1 MVKRDRRGAA
11 AAAAARYGGAPE
23 TELRKRMQLLLA
35 GFLLIFAI
43 VAGRLCQLHLNPRLE
58 LTAEEQF
65 HIGQVELR
73 EPRGEIFDRNGLLL
87 ATDRLVPSL
96 WADPRK
102 VSDPRRLA
110 ALIRERLGNA
120 PEDLEERLSKRD
132 ASGNPR
138 KFVWIKRWL
147 SDVPEAVLTALVD
160 DSHGALAIQHE
171 PVRYYPHRD
180 TAAHLLG
187 FVNRSGEA
195 SEGLELLFDNHL
207 RSVPGWHTA
216 RKDVNRRLLDS
227 LTLEYTPPKGGDA
240 VQLTLDT
247 EIQHALERAL
257 DSRIEETKA
266 SRGMGLIINPYSGA
280 ILALATRPAFDP
292 NQYDEFPAELR
303 KNSAL
308 IDVFEPGSAFK
319 IITAAAA
326 LEHRLITTDTLI
338 DCENG
343 SFNPYGHRIRDVK
356 KMGIV
361 PFSRCF
367 EQSSN
372 IALIKVGAMLGP
384 ERMEEWI
391 LRFGF
396 GVRTCPDFQVE
407 SAGIFRPRGQWS
419 RLTMGSL
426 PMGQELAVT
435 MPQLARAF
443 AVIANGG
450 YLVEPYFVERAIS
463 RMGEVTYQR
472 RPPERQRILSPETVE
487 TMRELCYQV
496 VAHGTGRHA
505 AIPDYRVGGKTGT
518 AQMARK
524 DGRGYDPDRV
534 TAIFA
539 GFAPATNP
547 QVVAVFVIQEP
558 MVRPHYG
565 GVICGPL
572 FKTVVRDALIRLHV
586 PEDPMEDAP
595 VRKNDKTP
603 GLIAASG
610 ASQSGPHDAG
620 AHPADLPWDDA
631 DTVAERAEL
640 EAFAQ
645 SLDAMMQPL
654 DTLRLVAA
662 PADATNFSS
671 AVLPDFTGMTKRQA
685 LDALRRL
692 GVAWDQQGSGWVVAQ
707 DPPPG
712 TPVREVAYCALEFSN
727 VRTETPE
734 KDDQKRTS

>member
-1 MVKRDRRGAA
+1 MFI
-11 AAAAARYGGAPE
+11 
-23 TELRKRMQLLLA
+23 
-35 GFLLIFAI
+35 GFLVVFCI
-43 VAGRLCQLHLNPRLE
+43 VGARLGHLHLNPRLE
-58 LTAEEQF
+58 LTDEEQL

-73 EPRGEIFDRNGLLL
+73 EPRGEIFDRNGILL
-87 ATDRLVPSL
+87 ATDRLAPSL

-102 VSDPRRLA
+102 VPDASRLA
-110 ALIRERLGNA
+110 AAIRERIPNVPA
-120 PEDLEERLSKRD
+120 DLQERLGKTN
-132 ASGNPR
+132 ASGSPR
-138 KFVWIKRWL
+138 KFVWVRRWVK
-147 SDVPEAVLTALVD
+147 DVPESVLTALVD
-160 DSHGALAIQHE
+160 ESGGALAVQHE
-171 PVRYYPHRD
+171 PVRYYPNRD

-195 SEGLELLFDNHL
+195 SEGLELLYDSHL
-207 RSVPGWHTA
+207 RSVPGKHTA
-216 RKDVNRRLLDS
+216 RKDVERRLLDS
-227 LTLEYTPPKGGDA
+227 LTLEFTPPKGGDS

-257 DSRIEETKA
+257 DTRIEETKA
-266 SRGMGLIINPYSGA
+266 ARGMGLIMNPYSGA

-292 NQYDEFPAELR
+292 NEYDAYSAELR

-319 IITAAAA
+319 IVAAAA
-326 LEHRLITTDTLI
+326 GLEHRLVTVDTLI

-343 SFNPYGHRIRDVK
+343 LFNPYGHRIRDVK

-391 LRFGF
+391 RRFGF

-407 SAGIFRPRGQWS
+407 SAGIFRPRAQWS

-426 PMGQELAVT
+426 PMGQEIAVT
-435 MPQLARAF
+435 MPQLARSF

-450 YLVEPYFVERAIS
+450 YLVEPYFVERAVS
-463 RMGEVTYQR
+463 RQGETTYQR
-472 RPPERQRILSPETVE
+472 RAPERTRILSPATVD

-505 AIPDYRVGGKTGT
+505 AIPEYRAGGKTGT

-539 GFAPATNP
+539 GFAPVTNP

-572 FKTVVRDALIRLHV
+572 FKSVVRDALIRLHV
-586 PEDPMEDAP
+586 AEDPMEDTGVKQGGKKP
-595 VRKNDKTP
+595 E
-603 GLIAASG
+603 LIASTRAPHGVAHESG
-610 ASQSGPHDAG
+610 AHASETV
-620 AHPADLPWDDA
+620 WDDA

-645 SLDAMMQPL
+645 SLDAMMKPM

-662 PADATNFSS
+662 PGDETNFSS

-685 LDALRRL
+685 MDALRRL
-692 GVAWDQQGSGWVVAQ
+692 GVAWDQQGAGWVISQ

-727 VRTETPE
+727 VRAEPEE
-734 KDDQKRTS
+734 KDDKKRTT

>member
-11 AAAAARYGGAPE
+11 AAERYGGAPE
-23 TELRKRMQLLLA
+23 KEMRKRMRILLV
-35 GFLLIFAI
+35 GFLVVFSI
-43 VAGRLCQLHLNPRLE
+43 VAARLCQLHLNPRLE

-87 ATDRLVPSL
+87 ATDRLAPSL

-102 VSDPRRLA
+102 VSDPHRLA
-110 ALIRERLGNA
+110 ALIRERIGA
-120 PEDLEERLSKRD
+120 VPEDLEERLGKCD

-138 KFVWIKRWL
+138 KFVWVKRWI
-147 SDVPEAVLTALVD
+147 SDVPESVFTSLVE

-207 RSVPGWHTA
+207 RSVPGRYTA

-257 DSRIEETKA
+257 DARIEETRA
-266 SRGMGLIINPYSGA
+266 SRGMGLIMNPYSGA

-292 NQYDEFPAELR
+292 NQYDQFPAELR

-319 IITAAAA
+319 IVAAAAA

-356 KMGIV
+356 KMGVV
-361 PFSRCF
+361 PFSRAF

-372 IALIKVGAMLGP
+372 IAIIKVGAMLGP

-391 LRFGF
+391 VRFGF
-396 GVRTCPDFQVE
+396 GARTCPDFQVE
-407 SAGIFRPRGQWS
+407 SAGIFRPRRQWS

-450 YLVEPYFVERAIS
+450 YLVEPYFVERAVS
-463 RMGEVTYQR
+463 RTGEITYQR
-472 RPPERQRILSPETVE
+472 RPPARQRILSPETVD
-487 TMRELCYQV
+487 TMRDLCHQV

-505 AIPDYRVGGKTGT
+505 AIPEYRAGGKTGT

-539 GFAPATNP
+539 GFAPVMNP
-547 QVVAVFVIQEP
+547 QIVAVFVIQEP

-572 FKTVVRDALIRLHV
+572 FKSVVRDALIRLHV
-586 PEDPMEDAP
+586 PEDPMEKAP
-595 VRKNDKTP
+595 VKKDGKKSGLTMASSSTPHGAPNDT
-603 GLIAASG
+603 
-610 ASQSGPHDAG
+610 G
-620 AHPADLPWDDA
+620 AHANDVIWEDA

-671 AVLPDFTGMTKRQA
+671 AVLPDFTGMTKREA

-712 TPVREVAYCALEFSN
+712 TPVPEVAYCALEFSN
-727 VRTETPE
+727 VRTEILE
-734 KDDQKRTS
+734 KDDKKRTS